1 MNEKLKNSIGEVC
14 QKYVDRVSEKLD
26 NNSISEENAQE
37 SIRILLRIYNEVS
50 NPVRKPTRIA
60 DQ

>member
-50 NPVRKPTRIA
+50 NPVRKPNRIA

>member
-1 MNEKLKNSIGEVC
+1 MNEKLKNSIEEVC

-50 NPVRKPTRIA
+50 NPVRKPNRIA